1 MLSLP
6 KQQKQAKCYSFFFL
20 VQSVP
25 HNHFMD
31 KIRPQTKKK
40 VTIFLIYNE
49 YFTHNKLIPLTTDKY
64 LSKQSGNKK
73 DQNKN

>member
-1 MLSLP
+1 MFTL
-6 KQQKQAKCYSFFFL
+6 FFP
-20 VQSVP
+20 VQSIP

-49 YFTHNKLIPLTTDKY
+49 YFTHNKLIPLIAEKY
-64 LSKQSGNKK
+64 LSKQSGTNK

>member
-1 MLSLP
+1 
-6 KQQKQAKCYSFFFL
+6 
-20 VQSVP
+20 
-25 HNHFMD
+25 MD

-49 YFTHNKLIPLTTDKY
+49 YFTHNKLIPLTVDKN
-64 LSKQSGNKK
+64 LSKQSGTNK